1 MIFSVDMIDTDQIF
15 IIFQTTIME
24 LQNAAMNGEV
34 KQKSRLQCG
43 LK

>member
-1 MIFSVDMIDTDQIF
+1 MIDTDQIF

-34 KQKSRLQCG
+34 KQESRLQCG